1 MRKFF
6 ITTLLAMALLSNLVI
21 STAFSA
27 AAAAAADKE
36 AFKAMLIEVLKE
48 NPEIL
53 FDIMKENNSKFI
65 QTITSA
71 SESARVNELEAKWQ
85 QDKKIIKNFTA
96 EKRPTLGD
104 KNAPNTLY
112 VFSDFLCTY
121 CQKTAGTVETFI
133 DRKSVV

>member
-27 AAAAAADKE
+27 TAADKE

-53 FDIMKENNSKFI
+53 FDIMKENDSKFI

-85 QDKKIIKNFTA
+85 QDKKIVKNFTT
-96 EKRPTLGD
+96 EKTPHDRRKKRAQHL
-104 KNAPNTLY
+104 L
-112 VFSDFLCTY
+112 FFL
-121 CQKTAGTVETFI
+121 
-133 DRKSVV
+133 

>member
-27 AAAAAADKE
+27 TAADKE

-53 FDIMKENNSKFI
+53 FDIMKENDSKFI

-85 QDKKIIKNFTA
+85 QDKKIVKNFTT
-96 EKRPTLGD
+96 EKRPMLGD

-121 CQKTAGTVETFI
+121 CQKPPVPSKRSSNNTKT
-133 DRKSVV
+133 

>member
-6 ITTLLAMALLSNLVI
+6 ITTLLTMALLSNLVI

-53 FDIMKENNSKFI
+53 FDIMKENDSKFI

-71 SESARVNELEAKWQ
+71 SESARVNELEEIGRAH
-85 QDKKIIKNFTA
+85 
-96 EKRPTLGD
+96 
-104 KNAPNTLY
+104 
-112 VFSDFLCTY
+112 V
-121 CQKTAGTVETFI
+121 
-133 DRKSVV
+133 